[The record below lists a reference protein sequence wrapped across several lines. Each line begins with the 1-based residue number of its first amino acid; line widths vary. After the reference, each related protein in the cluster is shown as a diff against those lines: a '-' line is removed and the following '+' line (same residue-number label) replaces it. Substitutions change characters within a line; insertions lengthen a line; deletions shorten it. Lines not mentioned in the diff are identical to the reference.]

1 MMVMESL
8 WVCTSKVDGW
18 ANVNFQCVENDEKLS
33 YIRSVDNNGDVTK
46 VTFGSTPLPVVHFVV
61 TNEPATVTGTIT
73 DSETNKAVVNA
84 NVKFV
89 SGDIEYSGT
98 TDENGQ
104 YSIEVIKTGLTY
116 KAEVTAEG
124 YKTLGDAAVDLA
136 AVNNFK
142 LESATPTGISEIS
155 ESESANSAIVYNAQG
170 ILVSKNGLVGLKPG
184 LYIVNGKKIIKK

>member
-1 MMVMESL
+1 MRS
-8 WVCTSKVDGW
+8 SDG
-18 ANVNFQCVENDEKLS
+18 D
-33 YIRSVDNNGDVTK
+33 ITTRS
-46 VTFGSTPLPVVHFVV
+46 FGSKPLPVVHFVV

-116 KAEVTAEG
+116 KAEVAAEG